1 MQNVTARKGS
11 RITGTERAELTA
23 EVNDVGTLGSTKT
36 RLMIIGSDGSHCLQS
51 HSKLTAPV
59 NGLADPSGHHFAAEG
74 FSRALGKRR
83 SSTTSAPGLPEPK
96 SK

>member
-1 MQNVTARKGS
+1 MVTVIGSVIARS
-11 RITGTERAELTA
+11 NINAAEVTA

-51 HSKLTAPV
+51 HSKLAAPV

-74 FSRALGKRR
+74 FSCARG
-83 SSTTSAPGLPEPK
+83 
-96 SK
+96 